1 MYSMENSP
9 CLVTD
14 MYVATYLAGRP
25 PGDL

>member
-1 MYSMENSP
+1 MENSP